1 MPPDSPED
9 DTTAQSGTLDGALS
23 AKTERNADPSAANR
37 GALTEGDEVKFNAR
51 IPENL
56 RDAFQ
61 DVCESE
67 GRSMS
72 WVVRRWMLQAV
83 EEGETRL

>member
-1 MPPDSPED
+1 MPPTSSDD

-56 RDAFQ
+56 RDAFS
-61 DVCESE
+61 DLCEEE

-72 WVVRRWMLQAV
+72 WVIRQWMLQAV
-83 EEGETRL
+83 KEGETGM

>member
-1 MPPDSPED
+1 MPPSSGESDTED
-9 DTTAQSGTLDGALS
+9 TSGALGGALES
-23 AKTERNADPSAANR
+23 KSDTNADPSAASR
-37 GALTEGDEVKFNAR
+37 GALQEGDEVKFNAR
-51 IPENL
+51 VPENL

-61 DVCESE
+61 EVCEEE

-83 EEGETRL
+83 EEGETGL